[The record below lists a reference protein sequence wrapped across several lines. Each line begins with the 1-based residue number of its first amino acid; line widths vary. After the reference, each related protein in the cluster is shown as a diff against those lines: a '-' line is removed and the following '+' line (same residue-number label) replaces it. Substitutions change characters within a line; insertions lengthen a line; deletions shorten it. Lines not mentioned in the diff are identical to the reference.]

1 MSASPSPL
9 TSGLQRFWQDSTP
22 FVRIIM
28 ALNIA
33 VYVIPAMLDWVGIR
47 YKSMPVS
54 DILLI
59 WGAKD
64 NIAIAA
70 ADQYYRFLTMMFLHG
85 GVLHLLFNT
94 LAISSIGSDVERMTG
109 SQRFLF
115 IYFVGGFAGGVA
127 SYVFTANP
135 SVGASGAVFALV
147 GAALVFFLLNRKV
160 FGGDARQYIAN
171 ILFMAV
177 INIGIGLS
185 APNIDN
191 MAHIGGFIG
200 GLVTGFCLMPRMQ
213 LVWSADGEMHPVRQ
227 IPSWAWYGIGVFFV
241 VLFVVVA
248 TVIPAVDFG

>member
-1 MSASPSPL
+1 MSSSPA
-9 TSGLQRFWQDSTP
+9 TSGIQRFWGDSTP
-22 FVRIIM
+22 MVRIIM

-33 VYVIPAMLDWVGIR
+33 VYLIPAVLDWVGIR
-47 YKSMPVS
+47 YKSLPIS

-70 ADQYYRFLTMMFLHG
+70 ADQYYRLLTMMFLHG

-94 LAISSIGSDVERMTG
+94 IAISSIGSDVERMTG

-115 IYFVGGFAGGVA
+115 IYFVGGLAGGVA
-127 SYVFTANP
+127 SYVFTVNP

-147 GAALVFFLLNRKV
+147 GASLVFFLLNRKV
-160 FGGDARQYIAN
+160 FGGNARQYIAN
-171 ILFMAV
+171 IVFMAV

-191 MAHIGGFIG
+191 MAHIGGFVG
-200 GLVTGFCLMPRMQ
+200 GVVTGFCLMPRMQ
-213 LVWSADGEMHPVRQ
+213 LVWDDNGEMHPVRHV
-227 IPSWAWYGIGVFFV
+227 PSWAWYGIGAFV
-241 VLFVVVA
+241 IVLFAIVA
-248 TVIPAVDFG
+248 TVIPAVDLG